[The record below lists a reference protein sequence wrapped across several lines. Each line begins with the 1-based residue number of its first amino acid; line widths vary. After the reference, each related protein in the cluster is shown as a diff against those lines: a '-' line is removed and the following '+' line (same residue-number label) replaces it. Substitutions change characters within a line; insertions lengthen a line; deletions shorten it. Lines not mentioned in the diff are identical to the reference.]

1 VHSLSPDVPQN
12 NGEAYFAACS
22 RVLGEVIHLV
32 QASGVGVSIDVDPHQ
47 IISEEL
53 TSHKVELTYK
63 RSTRIV
69 EIDHET
75 FMDEEF
81 FKTLVLPHVKAAIDE
96 LARENTGS

>member
-1 VHSLSPDVPQN
+1 MHSLSPDVPQN

-32 QASGVGVSIDVDPHQ
+32 QARGVGVSIDVDPHQ
-47 IISEEL
+47 VASEEL
-53 TSHKVELTYK
+53 VTSHKVELTYK

-69 EIDHET
+69 EIDHEA

-81 FKTLVLPHVKAAIDE
+81 FRTLVLHQLEKAIDE
-96 LARENTGS
+96 LASGA